1 LNGDARWQGRYALRM
16 SMRPSTM
23 RRVLAAVLP
32 TALAAALVAGCS
44 ESRMLLDSDVPL
56 PDGMTTVRSAD
67 IRRSRGLVTGGRFLL
82 AGSVPNAAD
91 LLDAT
96 TERFR
101 ASGWMVVREESGLD
115 LSSARF
121 AKANRTVDLT
131 ITRRALDPDMSTA
144 VLEVVSAVP

>member
-1 LNGDARWQGRYALRM
+1 
-16 SMRPSTM
+16 M
-23 RRVLAAVLP
+23 RRVLATVLP
-32 TALAAALVAGCS
+32 TALAAVLFSGCA

-67 IRRSRGLVTGGRFLL
+67 IRRSGGVVTGGRFLL

-101 ASGWMVVREESGLD
+101 ASGWSVEREEAGLD
-115 LSSARF
+115 LSTARF
-121 AKANRTVDLT
+121 TKANRTVDLT
-131 ITRRALDPDMSTA
+131 ITRRALEPDMSTG
-144 VLEVVSAVP
+144 VLEVASVAP